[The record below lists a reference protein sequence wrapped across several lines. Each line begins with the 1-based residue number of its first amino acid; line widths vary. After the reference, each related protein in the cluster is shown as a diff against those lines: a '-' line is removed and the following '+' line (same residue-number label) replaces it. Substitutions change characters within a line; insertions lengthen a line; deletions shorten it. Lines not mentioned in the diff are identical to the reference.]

1 MNFGTKGCEYNC
13 GDSCTGECRKKDWED
28 LNPKLIYIDF
38 KAEEDAKRERLRRR
52 ASGVT
57 EDMKSEFIFNG
68 EHLYVSGNGHS
79 FGRGFF
85 VEYIT
90 KSAIVVRRFGD
101 RWLSNGEEYTHSHE
115 NGFELVILQK
125 LPDEH
130 PGFGEFVFPTALKV
144 AATTMSL
151 DLVPL
156 KPMDIFDTIDEDVKF
171 LMDKY
176 LQNPSSSRTY
186 KNLIQILE
194 AHHIYHIKNKENE

>member
-13 GDSCTGECRKKDWED
+13 GDSCTGECRKTDWKKIESE
-28 LNPKLIYIDF
+28 LFRLEVKT
-38 KAEEDAKRERLRRR
+38 EEDAKRERLKQ
-52 ASGVT
+52 ASEVT

-68 EHLYVSGNGHS
+68 EHLYVLGNGHS

-90 KSAIVVRRFGD
+90 ESATVVRRFDD
-101 RWLSNGEEYTHSHE
+101 RWFSNGEEYTHSPE
-115 NGFELVILQK
+115 NGFELVLLQK

-151 DLVPL
+151 DLAPL
-156 KPMDIFDTIDEDVKF
+156 KPTDIFDTIDEDVKF

-194 AHHIYHIKNKENE
+194 AHHIYHIKKKENE